1 MTLHIF
7 PSQTADGD
15 DPVDVLY
22 VRIQAAEFAL
32 AVGAALA
39 LRGYSSRFYHFKE
52 VKLSCGAGLGP
63 GNHVTF

>member
-32 AVGAALA
+32 AVGAAFA
-39 LRGYSSRFYHFKE
+39 
-52 VKLSCGAGLGP
+52 
-63 GNHVTF
+63 